1 MSFSAPRSFFAFL
14 PALLLVVACSE
25 PAEPTI
31 SLYRAVHAGDLD
43 QVKRNLH
50 WGADVDQLGP
60 DGERPLHVAAAAG
73 RYILVNLLLKE
84 GADVDAP
91 NRDGHS
97 PLYVALMAR
106 RTRVAQEL
114 VAAGA
119 QFDPNVLLRELALND
134 VGDRDAIR
142 LLLAQGADINRA
154 DANGD
159 TALHLAVSRDYR
171 VVVKHLI
178 NAGADVNAVNGAG
191 ATPLGL
197 ALEKG
202 SPEIGDMLRRNGA
215 VTAP

>member
-1 MSFSAPRSFFAFL
+1 MTFSAPRSIFAFL
-14 PALLLVVACSE
+14 LALLLVVACSE

-43 QVKRNLH
+43 QVKRNLY

-60 DGERPLHVAAAAG
+60 DGQRPLHVAAATG
-73 RYILVNLLLKE
+73 RYILVELLLKE
-84 GADVDAP
+84 GAEVDAP
-91 NRDGHS
+91 NRDGQS

-106 RTRVAQEL
+106 RTRVAEEL
-114 VAAGA
+114 VTAGA
-119 QFDPNVLLRELALND
+119 QFDPSALLRELALND

-142 LLLAQGADINRA
+142 FLLAQGAKIDQA

-191 ATPLGL
+191 ATPLAI
-197 ALEKG
+197 ALEVG
-202 SPEIGDMLRRNGA
+202 SPEIVDMLRRNGA
-215 VTAP
+215 VAAP

>member
-1 MSFSAPRSFFAFL
+1 MSFSAPRFFFAFL
-14 PALLLVVACSE
+14 LAPLLVVACSE

-73 RYILVNLLLKE
+73 RYILVELLLKE
-84 GADVDAP
+84 GADLDAV

-106 RTRVAQEL
+106 RTRVAEEL

-119 QFDPNVLLRELALND
+119 QFEPSALLRELALND

-142 LLLAQGADINRA
+142 LLLAQGAEIDQA

-159 TALHLAVSRDYR
+159 TALHLAVRRGYR
-171 VVVKHLI
+171 VVVKYLI
-178 NAGADVNAVNGAG
+178 KAGADVNAVNGAG
-191 ATPLGL
+191 ATPLAI
-197 ALEKG
+197 ALDGG
-202 SPEIGDMLRRNGA
+202 SPEIIDMLQRNGA
-215 VTAP
+215 VAEP